1 MVLQIRTPNFS
12 LVNQPSL
19 DKILKVEV
27 FVHTNGQLKAAYL
40 ILDYIPIS
48 KTFQVLKWVIKARD
62 PCLQRIS
69 VVAPGFLITG
79 PISEGT
85 LATGL
90 ILEGI
95 PKVALPPQHTAEE
108 GTSFH
113 LAITKEEEER
123 EEVLEVL
130 DSEDEFDIFNQILS

>member
-1 MVLQIRTPNFS
+1 MVLQIRTPNFN

-48 KTFQVLKWVIKARD
+48 KTFQVLKWIIKARD
-62 PCLQRIS
+62 PHLQRIS
-69 VVAPGFLITG
+69 VVTPGFLITG

-95 PKVALPPQHTAEE
+95 PKVSLPPQHTAEE

-123 EEVLEVL
+123 EEVVEVL
-130 DSEDEFDIFNQILS
+130 NFKDGFDIFNQILS